1 MSALG
6 SPRLWAMTAFTEKA
20 QITKQA
26 LKAVKCTSIDPSIAE
41 QESKTR
47 RLIMV
52 VLLHAKP
59 GRRKIRKAN
68 LRKSTPPVVSKSK
81 FSGALKVVRQVRLLG
96 ADEPE
101 HVGDAGSADV
111 QPTVVLVRRLRA
123 RLAPLDR
130 LHQLPGVTFCTY
142 CHP

>member
-1 MSALG
+1 MYQHRPQYCRAGIQDETLDHG
-6 SPRLWAMTAFTEKA
+6 GLAARKTWTEK
-20 QITKQA
+20 
-26 LKAVKCTSIDPSIAE
+26 D
-41 QESKTR
+41 R
-47 RLIMV
+47 G
-52 VLLHAKP
+52 AKP
-59 GRRKIRKAN
+59 
-68 LRKSTPPVVSKSK
+68 RKSAPPVVSKSK
-81 FSGALKVVRQVRLLG
+81 FSGTLKVVRQVRLLG

-142 CHP
+142 CQP